1 MIYDLRAIPLALAAT
16 FAFVST
22 AQAQVLE
29 IGEDGAVTTY
39 AAPMIH
45 TDAGAQEIELRS
57 AGRVSAAP
65 AAVRTLIA
73 DTAGRYGLSPTLLE
87 AVAWQESRFRHDAVS
102 YKGAVGVMQLMPET
116 ARELRV
122 NPFDLAQNV
131 SGGAAYLSQMIRRY
145 DGDILRGLAA
155 YNAGPGAVDRHKG
168 VPPYAE
174 TQAYVKAILSRVA
187 ANSATLINKP

>member
-1 MIYDLRAIPLALAAT
+1 MICSWRATALALTAT
-16 FAFVST
+16 FAVASSV
-22 AQAQVLE
+22 QAQVLE
-29 IGEDGAVTTY
+29 IGDDGAVTTF
-39 AAPMIH
+39 ASPMIH
-45 TDAGAQEIELRS
+45 TDAGAQAIELQRPAS
-57 AGRVSAAP
+57 ARAAP
-65 AAVRTLIA
+65 ASVRTVIA

-102 YKGAVGVMQLMPET
+102 HKGAVGVMQLMPGT
-116 ARELRV
+116 ARDLRV

-145 DGDILRGLAA
+145 DGDVVRGLAA

-174 TQAYVKAILSRVA
+174 TQAYVNAILSRI
-187 ANSATLINKP
+187 ANTTPTVIKQ